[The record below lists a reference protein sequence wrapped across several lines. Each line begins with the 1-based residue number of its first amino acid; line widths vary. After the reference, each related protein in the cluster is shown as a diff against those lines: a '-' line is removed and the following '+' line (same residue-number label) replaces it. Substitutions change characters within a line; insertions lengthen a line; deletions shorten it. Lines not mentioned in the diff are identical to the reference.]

1 MSEYLNI
8 LIAYLAAV
16 WRFVEAMAPY
26 LTFGLFLAGVMHV
39 FLPKSMIER
48 HLSKPGM
55 GSVFKAS
62 FIGVPMPLCSCS
74 VIPVAQH
81 LHNSGASKG
90 ATLSFVSSTPSTG
103 VDSITALMGL
113 MGPIYTLFKVILS
126 FVGGWATGALAT
138 IIVPESDLKSK
149 SSNSDS
155 SKSFPL
161 KSQDATIT
169 PVITELKWTEKLNF
183 HTLKTSLEY
192 AYMDLFKDIAKWL
205 FIGTLLGASLE
216 FIIPENWSL
225 VENIWLSYGIIV
237 LISLPLYVC
246 ATGSI
251 PIALA
256 LLAQGFS
263 PGCALLFLSLGPET
277 NSATV
282 SWLWGSFG
290 AKLTSMYLIVLAG
303 LSLGAAIIMDVFFLD
318 LVVAQSMAHHHEE
331 SSLGVTIISVLFS
344 LVWGFHLYRLL
355 KSWISKRMGKRQ
367 SSGSCCDASDD
378 STCSSSLAVA
388 NPGELHIPIYGIT
401 CGSCVQKVQSI
412 LDKSGIKSTVN
423 LQPSEVVI
431 IASDLESLKSQ
442 DAGLQFEGYKL
453 DLSEFKS

>member
-62 FIGVPMPLCSCS
+62 LIGVPMPLCSCS

-103 VDSITALMGL
+103 VDSITAHMGL

-126 FVGGWATGALAT
+126 FVGGWTTGALAT
-138 IIVPESDLKSK
+138 IIVPDSRK
-149 SSNSDS
+149 SSQ
-155 SKSFPL
+155 L
-161 KSQDATIT
+161 KSQEATIT

-183 HTLKTSLEY
+183 HTLKTSFEY

-303 LSLGAAIIMDVFFLD
+303 LSLGAAIIMDVFFRD

-331 SSLGVTIISVLFS
+331 SSLVVTIISVLFS

-367 SSGSCCDASDD
+367 CSGSCSDASND
-378 STCSSSLAVA
+378 SSCSSSMVGA
-388 NPGELHIPIYGIT
+388 NSGQLHIPIYGIT
-401 CGSCVQKVQSI
+401 CGNCVQKVQSI

-423 LQPSEVVI
+423 LEPSEVVI
-431 IASDLESLKSQ
+431 IASDLEALKLQ
-442 DAGLQFEGYKL
+442 AAGLQFQGYKL
-453 DLSEFKS
+453 DLSEFK